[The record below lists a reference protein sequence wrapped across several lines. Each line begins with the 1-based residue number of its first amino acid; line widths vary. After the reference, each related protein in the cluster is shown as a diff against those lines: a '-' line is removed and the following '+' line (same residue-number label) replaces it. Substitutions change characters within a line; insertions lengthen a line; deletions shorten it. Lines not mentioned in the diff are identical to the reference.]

1 MIEWFQ
7 SMTLWDWFV
16 QAIGIVAALLGIAS
30 FQRKTQQGIVL
41 FQLAGN
47 VMWTL
52 HFLLLGA
59 AAGGLLNGIA
69 ILRGVV
75 FYFRS
80 ERKWAASPAWY
91 AVFIAM
97 FAGAAAFSWGQGDG
111 ALALLPLG
119 GMIFTTVS
127 LALRNAFLVR
137 VVSFG
142 SSPCWLIYNIINFSI
157 PGILTEI
164 FAMCSI
170 IIGIVRIDLPK
181 MRRKGEKA

>member
-1 MIEWFQ
+1 MIEWLG

-16 QAIGIVAALLGIAS
+16 QGIGIVGAILGVAS

-41 FQLAGN
+41 FQLSGN

-59 AAGGLLNGIA
+59 AAGGILNGIA

-75 FYFRS
+75 FYFRA
-80 ERKWAASPAWY
+80 ERKWAASPVWY

-97 FAGAAAFSWGQGDG
+97 FTGAAIFSWWQGDG

-127 LALRNAFLVR
+127 LALRDPFLVR

-142 SSPCWLIYNIINFSI
+142 SSPCWLTYNIINFSI
-157 PGILTEI
+157 PGIATEI
-164 FAMCSI
+164 FAMTSI
-170 IIGIVRIDLPK
+170 IVGVLRIDLPR
-181 MRRKGEKA
+181 MRKKKE